1 MITFIS
7 GHLDKGESPL
17 EAAERET
24 KEEANLY
31 KNDLE
36 HLKGFEEKIT
46 YNVNGQQKDVF
57 YYLARIRNAQQ
68 SIKLSHEHQ
77 NSVWSH
83 LQDACNLVKHHE
95 TQNVLQKAEK
105 FIQNYQKD

>member
-1 MITFIS
+1 LINYIS

-17 EAAERET
+17 QAAERET
-24 KEEANLY
+24 KEEANLD

-36 HLKGFEEKIT
+36 YLNKFEEKIT
-46 YNVNGQQKDVF
+46 YNVNGQPKDVF

-68 SIKLSHEHQ
+68 TIKLSDEHH
-77 NSVWSH
+77 NLVWSN
-83 LQDACNLVKHHE
+83 LKDACSLVKHHE
-95 TQNVLQKAEK
+95 TQLALQKAET